1 MAVDHVL
8 GKIKEGKKLS
18 TEEVLVLYLGT
29 IVNELKDVRSGVA
42 RQRNCLR
49 EKIFK
54 SPFSLYLERPVAQR
68 SRAPVDPD
76 GRRQGGAPT
85 RRAGD
90 AVDSHPGDSPDETPG
105 ACIGRSRVQEK
116 PAHKSR
122 RADP

>member
-1 MAVDHVL
+1 ML

-68 SRAPVDPD
+68 SSNGEAVH
-76 GRRQGGAPT
+76 GGSLFYYAQCLIFLGILT
-85 RRAGD
+85 
-90 AVDSHPGDSPDETPG
+90 
-105 ACIGRSRVQEK
+105 
-116 PAHKSR
+116 
-122 RADP
+122 